1 MNNLTFRELIKSLKD
16 YDDQCSAVMPY
27 ADGAEAPCWGIQY
40 IWFNDGVLHLGQH
53 DDEGLDVGLIA
64 EKIEKC
70 LPQEMLDCPAVVK
83 IGTVEGDEDDR
94 QIYDVDGEPASA
106 RTVSTSEVKPNAYD
120 PDDEFDDE
128 FAEDGEDDSWFCK
141 WILQFA
147 S

>member
-1 MNNLTFRELIKSLKD
+1 MNNLTFRELIKSLKE

-27 ADGAEAPCWGIQY
+27 AEGAEAPCWGIQY
-40 IWFNDGVLHLGQH
+40 IWFNDGILHLGQH
-53 DDEGLDVGLIA
+53 DDEGLDVGLIV
-64 EKIEKC
+64 EEIEKC
-70 LPQEMLDCPAVVK
+70 LPEEMLDKPAVVK

-94 QIYDVDGEPASA
+94 QIYDVDGEPASP
-106 RTVSTSEVKPNAYD
+106 RTVSTSEVKSNAYD

-141 WILQFA
+141 WILKFA

>member
-53 DDEGLDVGLIA
+53 DDEGLDVGLIVK
-64 EKIEKC
+64 KIEKC
-70 LPQEMLDCPAVVK
+70 LPEEMLDKPAVVK

-106 RTVSTSEVKPNAYD
+106 RTVLTSEVKPNSYD

-128 FAEDGEDDSWFCK
+128 IAEDWEDDSWFCK
-141 WILQFA
+141 WILKFA

>member
-1 MNNLTFRELIKSLKD
+1 MNMAITFRQLIQSLKD
-16 YDDQCSAVMPY
+16 YDDQASSVMPY

-64 EKIEKC
+64 ERIEKC
-70 LPQEMLDCPAVVK
+70 LPEEMLDKPAVVK

-106 RTVSTSEVKPNAYD
+106 RNVSTSEVKPNSYD
-120 PDDEFDDE
+120 SDDEFDDE
-128 FAEDGEDDSWFCK
+128 IAEDWDDDSWFCTWVLK
-141 WILQFA
+141 FE
-147 S
+147 

>member
-53 DDEGLDVGLIA
+53 DDEGLDVGLIV
-64 EKIEKC
+64 EEIEKC
-70 LPQEMLDCPAVVK
+70 LPEEMLDKPAVVK
-83 IGTVEGDEDDR
+83 IGTVEGGEGDR

-106 RTVSTSEVKPNAYD
+106 RTVSTSEVKANTYD

-128 FAEDGEDDSWFCK
+128 FVEDGEDDSWFCK
-141 WILQFA
+141 WVLKFA

>member
-53 DDEGLDVGLIA
+53 DDEGLDVGLIV

-70 LPQEMLDCPAVVK
+70 LPEEMLDKPAVVK

-106 RTVSTSEVKPNAYD
+106 RTVSTSEVKPNSYD
-120 PDDEFDDE
+120 SDDEFDDE
-128 FAEDGEDDSWFCK
+128 IAEDWEDDSWFCK
-141 WILQFA
+141 WILKFA

>member
-16 YDDQCSAVMPY
+16 YDDQDSAVMPY

-53 DDEGLDVGLIA
+53 DDEGLDVGLIV

-70 LPQEMLDCPAVVK
+70 LPEEMLDKPAVVK

-94 QIYDVDGEPASA
+94 QIYDVDGEPAPA
-106 RTVSTSEVKPNAYD
+106 RTVSTSEVKPNSYD
-120 PDDEFDDE
+120 QDDEFDDE
-128 FAEDGEDDSWFCK
+128 IAEDWEDDSWFCK
-141 WILQFA
+141 WILKFA